1 MLHRIY
7 QVFVCVSE
15 NDSEA
20 VKRTAKVPGVGL
32 QVGSNVG
39 EPDGLTV
46 TSAVVGAC
54 VGAVGERVGAL
65 MKPVGMGVWA
75 PLDGRGVG
83 LVVGEAEGD
92 GVGRSVGA
100 SVGRRVKP
108 DHKCIEQVVL
118 DSWGKARCV
127 CGVLQGTD

>member
-1 MLHRIY
+1 
-7 QVFVCVSE
+7 
-15 NDSEA
+15 

-46 TSAVVGAC
+46 TRAVVGAS

-75 PLDGRGVG
+75 SLDGRGVG
-83 LVVGEAEGD
+83 AVVGGAEGD

-108 DHKCIEQVVL
+108 AHKGTGRKEEEVVL
-118 DSWGKARCV
+118 YSWGKARCV